1 MINLLSSSAFF
12 IVNKKLARI
21 LGIEAALLLADLISK
36 NQYFENTQWFFNT
49 ESNILRDTTLSAY
62 KQRLALKI
70 LEDHN
75 IIITKRKGVPARKF
89 YMIKHDNLMHLISC
103 EEIEQLV
110 VKDLNSK
117 SESNPTT
124 INNNKEIK
132 INNTIF
138 KAPTFLDVENY
149 CKERK
154 NNVDVSNFINFYEA
168 KGWMIGKNKM
178 KSWKACVRTW
188 ESNTRNSYNR
198 GAKTESKLD
207 SQLNEYMKGK
217 ELL

>member
-12 IVNKKLARI
+12 IVNKKLARL

-36 NQYFENTQWFFNT
+36 NQYFENSQWFFNT
-49 ESNILRDTTLSAY
+49 ENNIERDTTLSAY

-70 LEDHN
+70 LQDHK
-75 IIITKRKGVPARKF
+75 IIVTKRKGVPARKY
-89 YMIKHDNLMHLISC
+89 YMIQHKNLLHLISC
-103 EEIEQLV
+103 EEIKQLD
-110 VKDLNSK
+110 VKNFDVK

-124 INNNKEIK
+124 INKNKEIK

-138 KAPTFLDVENY
+138 KPPTFLDVESY
-149 CKERK
+149 CKERQ
-154 NNVDVSNFINFYEA
+154 NNVDVDNFINFYES

-188 ESNTRNSYNR
+188 ESNTKNSYKS
-198 GAKTESKLD
+198 KTESKLG

-217 ELL
+217 KLL